1 MAKHVGDAAS
11 AAGGAGTGRAQV
23 LHETLARQFPAALFH
38 FDARMADGYYADRY
52 FVLTAA
58 TIAHAGLDPVV
69 MMQLFAKR
77 AGVVAGVYEAVRMLQ
92 TQLAT
97 NPRTGAR
104 YDFADITIDTL
115 VDGDLVVPW
124 EPVMHITGPYL
135 AFAHLET
142 DYLGV
147 IARRTLI
154 ATNVRHVIDAAN
166 GKPVIFMGARHD
178 DWRVQTA
185 DGFAA
190 KVGGI
195 ASVSTD
201 ANGAWWGAGGVGTMP
216 HSMIAAFGG
225 DVVRATLAFAQYC
238 RDTGLQVDVVSLTD
252 YHNDVVGDSLAV
264 ARAMRDRFGDGALW
278 GVRID
283 TSEQLVDRSL
293 EAEAMRFPERR
304 LNGVCPELVRLLR
317 AALDSEGF
325 QQVKIGVSGGF
336 HVRKI
341 EHFEAGHVPVDFY
354 GVGSSLLGHNDG
366 DADGLTNNFDF
377 TADVVRVDGHA
388 ESKTGREERGNARF
402 VRLDHA
408 LLKQLDSEAAS
419 RAAAG
424 RKSAPVA

>member
-1 MAKHVGDAAS
+1 VTPES
-11 AAGGAGTGRAQV
+11 AVPTRHGI
-23 LHETLARQFPAALFH
+23 LHETLARQFPAALFQ
-38 FDARMADGYYADRY
+38 FDPRMADGYYADRY

-58 TIAHAGLDPVV
+58 TVAHAGLDPVV
-69 MMQLFAKR
+69 TMQLFAKR
-77 AGVVAGVYEAVRMLQ
+77 PGVLAGIYESLRMLQ
-92 TQLAT
+92 TQLAV

-104 YDFADITIDTL
+104 YEFAGLEIDTL
-115 VDGDLVVPW
+115 VDGDVVVPW
-124 EPVMHITGPYL
+124 EPVMHIMGPYL

-154 ATNVRHVIDAAN
+154 ATNVRRVIDAAN

-225 DVVRATLAFAQYC
+225 DVVRATLAFTQYC
-238 RDTGLQVDVVSLTD
+238 RDTSLSVDVVSLTD
-252 YHNDVVGDSLAV
+252 YHNDVITDSIAV
-264 ARAMRDRFGDGALW
+264 ARAMRDTFGHGALW

-283 TSEQLVDRSL
+283 TSERLVDRSL
-293 EAEAMRFPERR
+293 EADAMRFPERR
-304 LNGVCPELVRLLR
+304 LNGVSPELVRMLR
-317 AALDSEGF
+317 SALDAEGF
-325 QQVKIGVSGGF
+325 GYVRIGVSGGF

-341 EHFEAGHVPVDFY
+341 EHFEAERVPVDFY
-354 GVGSSLLGHNDG
+354 GVGSSLLGHNNG
-366 DADGLTNNFDF
+366 DADGLANNFDF
-377 TADVVRVDGHA
+377 TADVVRVDGRP
-388 ESKTGREERGNARF
+388 ESKTGREERGNSRF

-408 LLKQLDSEAAS
+408 LLAQLDADAT
-419 RAAAG
+419 R
-424 RKSAPVA
+424 

>member
-1 MAKHVGDAAS
+1 MIQALNAPS
-11 AAGGAGTGRAQV
+11 RTQIF
-23 LHETLARQFPAALFH
+23 HETLARQFPATLFQ
-38 FDARMADGYYADRY
+38 FDERMADGYYADRY

-58 TIAHAGLDPVV
+58 TVASAGLDPIVT
-69 MMQLFAKR
+69 MQLFAKR
-77 AGVVAGVYEAVRMLQ
+77 SGVVAGMYESLRMLQ
-92 TQLAT
+92 TQLAV
-97 NPRTGAR
+97 NQRTGAR
-104 YDFADITIDTL
+104 YAFDELTIDTL
-115 VDGDLVVPW
+115 ADGDAVVPW
-124 EPVMHITGPYL
+124 EPVMHITGPYI

-154 ATNVRHVIDAAN
+154 ATNVHRVIDAAN

-216 HSMIAAFGG
+216 HSMIAAFNG
-225 DVVRATLAFAQYC
+225 DVVRATLAFTQYC
-238 RDTGLQVDVVSLTD
+238 RDTALNIDIVSLTD
-252 YHNDVVGDSLAV
+252 YHNDAISDSIAV
-264 ARAMRDRFGDGALW
+264 ARAMRDSFGHGALW

-283 TSEQLVDRSL
+283 TGERLVDKSL
-293 EAEAMRFPERR
+293 EVDAMRHPERR

-317 AALDSEGF
+317 SAFDSEGF
-325 QQVKIGVSGGF
+325 DYVKIGVSGGF

-341 EHFEAGHVPVDFY
+341 EHFEAEKVPVDFY

-366 DADGLTNNFDF
+366 EVDGLTNNFDF
-377 TADVVRVDGHA
+377 TADVVRVDGRA
-388 ESKTGREERGNARF
+388 ESKTGREERGNSRF

-408 LLKQLDSEAAS
+408 LLEKLDADAAS
-419 RAAAG
+419 EFRQ
-424 RKSAPVA
+424 PLP

>member
-1 MAKHVGDAAS
+1 MTIRDMAQHSRPDNQTRVQ
-11 AAGGAGTGRAQV
+11 TRAQI
-23 LHETLARQFPAALFH
+23 LHEALARQFPASLFQ
-38 FDARMADGYYADRY
+38 FDPRMADGYFADRY

-58 TIAHAGLDPVV
+58 TLAHAGLDPIVT
-69 MMQLFAKR
+69 MQIFAKR
-77 AGVVAGVYEAVRMLQ
+77 SGVVAGIYEAIRILE
-92 TQLAT
+92 TQLAV

-104 YDFADITIDTL
+104 YEFDDLTVDTL
-115 VDGDLVVPW
+115 VDGDLIVPW

-147 IARRTLI
+147 LARRSLV
-154 ATNVRHVIDAAN
+154 ASNVRRVIDASN

-190 KVGGI
+190 KIGGI

-201 ANGAWWGAGGVGTMP
+201 ANGAWWGADGVGTMP
-216 HSMIAAFGG
+216 HSMIAAFNG
-225 DVVRATLAFAQYC
+225 DIPRATLAFTQFC
-238 RDTGLQVDVVSLTD
+238 RDTRLSVNIVSLTD
-252 YHNDVVGDSLAV
+252 YHNDVVGDSVAV
-264 ARAMRDRFGDGALW
+264 ARAMRDQFGHGALW

-283 TSEQLVDRSL
+283 TSERLVDRSL
-293 EAEAMRFPERR
+293 QADAMRHTERR

-317 AALDSEGF
+317 SALDEEGF
-325 QQVKIGVSGGF
+325 DYVRIGVSGGF

-341 EHFEAGHVPVDFY
+341 ERFEIEHVPVDFY

-377 TADVVRVDGHA
+377 TADVVRVDGRP
-388 ESKTGREERGNARF
+388 ESKAGREEHQNSRF
-402 VRLDHA
+402 VRLEPA
-408 LLKQLDSEAAS
+408 LLKQL
-419 RAAAG
+419 
-424 RKSAPVA
+424 

>member
-1 MAKHVGDAAS
+1 MQDQTTPNS
-11 AAGGAGTGRAQV
+11 TRAQI
-23 LHETLARQFPAALFH
+23 LHETLARQFPASLFR
-38 FDARMADGYYADRY
+38 FDERMADGYYADRY

-58 TIAHAGLDPVV
+58 TIAHAGLNPTVTV
-69 MMQLFAKR
+69 QLFAKR
-77 AGVVAGVYEAVRMLQ
+77 PGVLAGIYESLRMLQ
-92 TQLAT
+92 TQLAI
-97 NPRTGAR
+97 NPATGAR
-104 YDFADITIDTL
+104 YEFSDLTIDTL
-115 VDGDLVVPW
+115 ADGDIVVPW

-154 ATNVRHVIDAAN
+154 ATNVSRVIGAAN

-225 DVVRATLAFAQYC
+225 DIVRATLAFAQYC
-238 RDTGLQVDVVSLTD
+238 RDTGLHVDVVSLTD
-252 YHNDVVGDSLAV
+252 YNNDVVTDSLAV
-264 ARAMRDRFGDGALW
+264 ARAMRDTFGHGALW
-278 GVRID
+278 GVRLD
-283 TSEQLVDRSL
+283 TSERLVDQSL
-293 EAEAMRFPERR
+293 QAEAMRFPERR

-317 AALDSEGF
+317 SSLDAEGF
-325 QQVKIGVSGGF
+325 GYVRIGVSGGF

-341 EHFEAGHVPVDFY
+341 EHFEAEGVPVDFY
-354 GVGSSLLGHNDG
+354 GVGSSLLGHNKG

-377 TADVVRVDGHA
+377 TADVVRVDGRA
-388 ESKTGREERGNARF
+388 ESKAGREERTNERF
-402 VRLDHA
+402 VRVDHQLLERLDMQA
-408 LLKQLDSEAAS
+408 T
-419 RAAAG
+419 
-424 RKSAPVA
+424 V

>member
-1 MAKHVGDAAS
+1 MIPDQTS
-11 AAGGAGTGRAQV
+11 TGATRDRI
-23 LHETLARQFPAALFH
+23 LHETLARQFPATLFQ
-38 FDARMADGYYADRY
+38 FDDRMADGYYADRY

-58 TIAHAGLDPVV
+58 TIAHAGLDPIVT
-69 MMQLFAKR
+69 MQVFAKR
-77 AGVVAGVYEAVRMLQ
+77 PGVLAGVYESLRILE
-92 TQLAT
+92 TQLAM

-104 YDFADITIDTL
+104 YSFRDLTIDTL
-115 VDGDLVVPW
+115 VDGDVVVPW

-135 AFAHLET
+135 SFAHLET
-142 DYLGV
+142 GYLGV

-154 ATNVRHVIDAAN
+154 ATNVRRVIDAAN

-216 HSMIAAFGG
+216 HSMISAFGG

-238 RDTGLQVDVVSLTD
+238 RDTALRVDVVSLTD
-252 YHNDVVGDSLAV
+252 YHNDVIGDSIAV
-264 ARAMRDRFGDGALW
+264 ARAMRDTFGHGSLW

-283 TSEQLVDRSL
+283 TSERLVDKSL
-293 EAEAMRFPERR
+293 QADAIRFPERR

-317 AALDSEGF
+317 SALDREGF
-325 QQVKIGVSGGF
+325 GYVRIGVSGGF
-336 HVRKI
+336 YVRKI
-341 EHFEAGHVPVDFY
+341 KHFEAENVPVDFY
-354 GVGSSLLGHNDG
+354 GVGSSLMGHNNG
-366 DADGLTNNFDF
+366 DVDGLANNFDF
-377 TADVVRVDGHA
+377 TADVVRVDGGA
-388 ESKTGREERGNARF
+388 ESKTGREEGGNARF

-408 LLKQLDSEAAS
+408 LLKQLDAHGS
-419 RAAAG
+419 G
-424 RKSAPVA
+424 RE

>member
-1 MAKHVGDAAS
+1 MQDQTTPDS
-11 AAGGAGTGRAQV
+11 TRAQI
-23 LHETLARQFPAALFH
+23 LHETLARQFPASLFR
-38 FDARMADGYYADRY
+38 FDERMADGYYADRY

-58 TIAHAGLDPVV
+58 TIAHAGLNPTVTV
-69 MMQLFAKR
+69 QLFAKR
-77 AGVVAGVYEAVRMLQ
+77 PGVLAGIYESLRMLQ
-92 TQLAT
+92 TQLAI
-97 NPRTGAR
+97 NPATGTR
-104 YDFADITIDTL
+104 YTFSDLTVDTL
-115 VDGDLVVPW
+115 ADGDIVVPW

-154 ATNVRHVIDAAN
+154 ATNVSRVIDAAN

-238 RDTGLQVDVVSLTD
+238 RDTGLHVDVVSLTD
-252 YHNDVVGDSLAV
+252 YNNDAITDSLAV
-264 ARAMRDRFGDGALW
+264 ARAMRDAFGHGALW

-283 TSEQLVDRSL
+283 TSERLVDRSL
-293 EAEAMRFPERR
+293 QAEAMRFPERR
-304 LNGVCPELVRLLR
+304 LNGVCPDLVRLLR
-317 AALDSEGF
+317 SALDAEGF
-325 QQVKIGVSGGF
+325 GYIRIGVSGGF

-341 EHFEAGHVPVDFY
+341 EHFEAESVPVDFY
-354 GVGSSLLGHNDG
+354 GVGSSLLGHNKG

-377 TADVVRVDGHA
+377 TADVVRVDGRA
-388 ESKTGREERGNARF
+388 ESKAGREERSNARF
-402 VRLDHA
+402 VRVDHE
-408 LLKQLDSEAAS
+408 LLRQLDMEAT
-419 RAAAG
+419 
-424 RKSAPVA
+424 V

>member
-1 MAKHVGDAAS
+1 MTS
-11 AAGGAGTGRAQV
+11 GRAADDRTRTGIV
-23 LHETLARQFPAALFH
+23 HETLTRQFPAALFQ
-38 FDARMADGYYADRY
+38 FDERMADGYYADRY

-58 TIAHAGLDPVV
+58 TIAHAGLDPIVTV
-69 MMQLFAKR
+69 QLFAKR
-77 AGVVAGVYEAVRMLQ
+77 PGVVAGIYEAVRMLQ
-92 TQLAT
+92 TQLAV

-104 YDFADITIDTL
+104 YDFGELTIDTL
-115 VDGDLVVPW
+115 VDGDVIAPW

-154 ATNVRHVIDAAN
+154 ATNVRRVIDAAN
-166 GKPVIFMGARHD
+166 AKPVIFMGARHD

-190 KVGGI
+190 KIGGI

-238 RDTGLQVDVVSLTD
+238 KDTDLRVDIVSLTD
-252 YHNDVVGDSLAV
+252 YHNDVIGDSLAV
-264 ARAMRDRFGDGALW
+264 ARAMRDSFGDGSLW

-283 TSEQLVDRSL
+283 TSERLVDRSL
-293 EAEAMRFPERR
+293 EEDAIRFPERR
-304 LNGVCPELVRLLR
+304 LNGVCPELVQLLR
-317 AALDSEGF
+317 SALDAEGF
-325 QQVKIGVSGGF
+325 GYVKIGVSGGF

-341 EHFEAGHVPVDFY
+341 EHFEAKHVPVDFY
-354 GVGSSLLGHNDG
+354 GVGSSLLGHNAG

-377 TADVVRVDGHA
+377 TADVVRVNGHA
-388 ESKTGREERGNARF
+388 ESKAGRVWQANERF
-402 VRLDHA
+402 VRLDPA
-408 LLKQLDSEAAS
+408 LLSQA
-419 RAAAG
+419 
-424 RKSAPVA
+424 

>member
-1 MAKHVGDAAS
+1 MSQQDS
-11 AAGGAGTGRAQV
+11 AVPHQRHTSDVRMRM
-23 LHETLARQFPAALFH
+23 LHETLASQFPVELFQ
-38 FDARMADGYYADRY
+38 FDARMADGYYSDRY
-52 FVLTAA
+52 FVLTAR

-69 MMQLFAKR
+69 TMQLFAKH
-77 AGVVAGVYEAVRMLQ
+77 AGVLAGVYEALRMLQ
-92 TQLAT
+92 TQLAM

-104 YDFADITIDTL
+104 YGFNDLTIDTL
-115 VDGDLVVPW
+115 VDGDTVVPW

-190 KVGGI
+190 KIGGI

-225 DVVRATLAFAQYC
+225 DVVRATLQFARYA
-238 RDTGLQVDVVSLTD
+238 RDTGLRVDLVSLTD
-252 YHNDVVGDSLAV
+252 YNNDVIADSLAV
-264 ARAMRDRFGDGALW
+264 ARAMRDAFGDRVLW

-283 TSEQLVDRSL
+283 TSERLVDKSL
-293 EAEAMRFPERR
+293 EEEAMRFPERR
-304 LNGVCPELVRLLR
+304 LNGVCPELVRRLR
-317 AALDSEGF
+317 SAFDAEGF
-325 QQVKIGVSGGF
+325 DYVRIGVSGGF
-336 HVRKI
+336 HARKI
-341 EHFEAGHVPVDFY
+341 ERFEAGKVPVDFY

-366 DADGLTNNFDF
+366 EVDGLANNFDF
-377 TADVVRVDGHA
+377 TADVVRLDGQP
-388 ESKTGREERGNARF
+388 ESKAGREERPNARF
-402 VRLDHA
+402 VRLDHE
-408 LLKQLDSEAAS
+408 LLNRLDRQAVE
-419 RAAAG
+419 RN
-424 RKSAPVA
+424 APSPLA